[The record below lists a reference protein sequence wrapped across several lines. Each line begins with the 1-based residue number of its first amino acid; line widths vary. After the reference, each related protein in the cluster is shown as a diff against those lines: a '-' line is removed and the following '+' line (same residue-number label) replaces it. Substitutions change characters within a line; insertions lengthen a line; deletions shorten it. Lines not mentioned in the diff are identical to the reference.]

1 MKALLMKDCYVL
13 WKQIRLFVIILLAFC
28 LFNGSFG
35 SLFVVIWSAMMPY
48 TAMAYDER
56 SKWDQLAAMMP
67 YSVRDI
73 VLSKYA
79 LGWLCMG
86 CALVVCL
93 AAQGLAHLISPELL
107 ELAPLSSYLLGLLAG
122 VLILNIT
129 LPLFFRFGVERGR
142 LTMFL
147 LIILICGATGA
158 LTTVP
163 VSVAEGTLSPAFQN
177 TILAALALLDVVTAA
192 VSVPLSMRLYRA
204 RH

>member
-13 WKQIRLFVIILLAFC
+13 WKQIRLFVIILLVFC

-67 YSVRDI
+67 YSTRDI

-79 LGWLCMG
+79 LGWLLMV
-86 CALVVCL
+86 CAMVLCL
-93 AAQGLAHLISPELL
+93 AVQTVARFVGTDLDTV
-107 ELAPLSSYLLGLLAG
+107 APSGYLLGLLAG

>member
-13 WKQIRLFVIILLAFC
+13 WKQIRLFVIILLVFC

-56 SKWDQLAAMMP
+56 SKWNQLAAMMP

-79 LGWLCMG
+79 LGWLLMV
-86 CALVVCL
+86 CALVLCL
-93 AAQGLAHLISPELL
+93 VVQTLARIAGSGLDAV
-107 ELAPLSSYLLGLLAG
+107 APSGYLLGLLAG
-122 VLILNIT
+122 ILILNIT
-129 LPLFFRFGVERGR
+129 LPLFFRFGVEKGR

-163 VSVAEGTLSPAFQN
+163 VYVAEGTLAPAFQN
-177 TILAALALLDVVTAA
+177 TILAALAALDAVTTAL
-192 VSVPLSMRLYRA
+192 SVPLSMRLYRA

>member
-1 MKALLMKDCYVL
+1 MKALLMKDCCVL
-13 WKQIRLFVIILLAFC
+13 WKQMRIFILILLVFC

-35 SLFVVIWSAMMPY
+35 NLFVVIWSAMMPY

-129 LPLFFRFGVERGR
+129 LPLFFRFGVEKGR
-142 LTMFL
+142 LAMFL
-147 LIILICGATGA
+147 LIILVCGATGA
-158 LTTVP
+158 LSTVP
-163 VSVAEGTLSPAFQN
+163 VSVAEGQLSSAFQSA
-177 TILAALALLDVVTAA
+177 ILAVIAAIDVVTTA
-192 VSVPLSMRLYRA
+192 VSVPLSMRLYRS
-204 RH
+204 RS

>member
-13 WKQIRLFVIILLAFC
+13 WKQMRIFILILLVFC

-35 SLFVVIWSAMMPY
+35 NLFVVIWASMMPY

-56 SKWDQLAAMMP
+56 SKWNQLAAMMP
-67 YSVRDI
+67 YSTRDI

-79 LGWLCMG
+79 LGWLLMV
-86 CALVVCL
+86 CALVLCL
-93 AAQGLAHLISPELL
+93 VVQTLARIAGSGLDAV
-107 ELAPLSSYLLGLLAG
+107 APSGYLLGLLAG
-122 VLILNIT
+122 ILILNIT
-129 LPLFFRFGVERGR
+129 LPLFFRFGVEKGR

>member
-1 MKALLMKDCYVL
+1 MEWKDSVTRENLL
-13 WKQIRLFVIILLAFC
+13 RAFAGESQARNRYTFAAATARKKG
-28 LFNGSFG
+28 LHLIEAVF
-35 SLFVVIWSAMMPY
+35 LY
-48 TAMAYDER
+48 TADQER
-56 SKWDQLAAMMP
+56 AHAKVFYQHLQA
-67 YSVRDI
+67 
-73 VLSKYA
+73 
-79 LGWLCMG
+79 GG
-86 CALVVCL
+86 CDN
-93 AAQGLAHLISPELL
+93 GLITGAGYPVDLTEDVAELL
-107 ELAPLSSYLLGLLAG
+107 ELAPLSSYLLGLAG

-129 LPLFFRFGVERGR
+129 LPLFFRFGVEKGR

>member
-13 WKQIRLFVIILLAFC
+13 WKQMRIFILILLVFC

-35 SLFVVIWSAMMPY
+35 NLFVVIWASMMPY

-56 SKWDQLAAMMP
+56 SKWNQLAAMMP
-67 YSVRDI
+67 YSTRDI

-79 LGWLCMG
+79 LGWLLMV
-86 CALVVCL
+86 CALVLCL
-93 AAQGLAHLISPELL
+93 VVQTLARIAGSGLDAV
-107 ELAPLSSYLLGLLAG
+107 APSGYLLGLLAG
-122 VLILNIT
+122 ILILNIT

-163 VSVAEGTLSPAFQN
+163 VSVAEGTLAPAFQSA
-177 TILAALALLDVVTAA
+177 ILAALALLDVATAA

>member
-1 MKALLMKDCYVL
+1 MKALLMKDCCVL
-13 WKQIRLFVIILLAFC
+13 WKQMRIFILILLVFC

-35 SLFVVIWSAMMPY
+35 NLFVVIWSAMMPY

-67 YSVRDI
+67 YSTRDI

-79 LGWLCMG
+79 LGWLLMV
-86 CALVVCL
+86 CAMVLCL
-93 AAQGLAHLISPELL
+93 AVQTLAR
-107 ELAPLSSYLLGLLAG
+107 LAGTDLDTVAPSGYLLGLLAG

-129 LPLFFRFGVERGR
+129 LPLFFRFGVEKGR

>member
-1 MKALLMKDCYVL
+1 MKALLMKDCCVL
-13 WKQIRLFVIILLAFC
+13 WKQMRIFVVILLIFC
-28 LFNGSFG
+28 LLNGSFG

-86 CALVVCL
+86 CALVLCL
-93 AAQGLAHLISPELL
+93 AAQGLAHFINPELL

-129 LPLFFRFGVERGR
+129 LPLFFRFGVEKGR
-142 LTMFL
+142 MWMFL
-147 LIILICGATGA
+147 LIILVCGAAGA
-158 LTTVP
+158 LSSVTI
-163 VSVAEGTLSPAFQN
+163 SVAEGYASMAFQN
-177 TILAALALLDVVTAA
+177 SILAALVALDVVTTAI
-192 VSVPLSMRLYRA
+192 SVPLSMRLCRA
-204 RH
+204 AQ

>member
-1 MKALLMKDCYVL
+1 MTALILKDCFVL
-13 WKQIRLFVIILLAFC
+13 WKQMRLFIVILLVFC

-35 SLFVVIWSAMMPY
+35 SLFVVVWSAMMPY

-67 YSVRDI
+67 YSTRDI

-79 LGWLCMG
+79 LGWLLMV
-86 CALVVCL
+86 CAMVLCL
-93 AAQGLAHLISPELL
+93 AVQTVARFVGTDLDTV
-107 ELAPLSSYLLGLLAG
+107 APSGYLLGLLAG